1 LAEAGEGIRGVEI
14 SGESPTIEGYSDFH
28 LIGSGGFSRV
38 YRAYQERYDR
48 TVAVKVLNM
57 VDLDEKTMR
66 RFERECALTG
76 RLTGHPHIVTALDA
90 GATGGGSPYL
100 TTDYYARGSLA
111 DRIKERGPLEV
122 DKTLDIGIKLCGA
135 IETAHRAG
143 VLHRDIK
150 PQNILI
156 SKFGEPALGDFGIST
171 IAVSRTAASV
181 STGAFT
187 PLHAPPEV
195 LENDTTHPTSDI
207 YSLGSTLYY
216 LLAGRAA
223 FDTINPDS
231 ESEGIMVL
239 LRRIMTEPLP
249 PIQRDDVP
257 SQILRA
263 LDTAMQKD
271 AANRYQS
278 PLAFGEAL
286 QAVQAA
292 MAMPRTGMVCPD
304 PEDDSWEL
312 PATEAPVNDPDS
324 TVAPPSGLV
333 EIQRGATGEPSR
345 IVVSFDE
352 PLIVDLS

>member
-1 LAEAGEGIRGVEI
+1 MEI
-14 SGESPTIEGYSDFH
+14 SGELPAIEGYSDFH

-48 TVAVKVLNM
+48 TVAVKVLNV
-57 VDLDEKTMR
+57 VDLDEKAMR

-90 GATGGGSPYL
+90 GATAGGSPYL

-111 DRIKERGPLEV
+111 DRIKDQGPLDV
-122 DKTLDIGIKLCGA
+122 TRALDMGIKLCGA

-231 ESEGIMVL
+231 QSEGIMVL

-249 PIQRDDVP
+249 PIDRDDVP
-257 SQILRA
+257 VEVLRV

-271 AANRYQS
+271 TANRYQS
-278 PLAFGEAL
+278 PIAFGEAL
-286 QAVQAA
+286 QALQAA
-292 MAMPRTGMVCPD
+292 MALPRTGMVCPD
-304 PEDDSWEL
+304 PEDDSWAL
-312 PATEAPVNDPDS
+312 PSTAAATNQAEE
-324 TVAPPSGLV
+324 TIAPPSGLV
-333 EIQRGATGEPSR
+333 EIQRGATGEPTR
-345 IVVSFDE
+345 IVVSIDA
-352 PLIVDLS
+352 PLVVDLN

>member
-1 LAEAGEGIRGVEI
+1 MQGIGEQPEI
-14 SGESPTIEGYSDFH
+14 DGYADFQ

-38 YRAYQERYDR
+38 YRAYQTRYDR
-48 TVAVKVLNM
+48 TVAVKILNAL
-57 VDLDEKTMR
+57 DLDEKTQR

-76 RLTGHPHIVTALDA
+76 RLTGHPHIVTALDS
-90 GATGGGSPYL
+90 GVTGGGSPFL

-111 DRIKERGPLEV
+111 DRIKSAGPLP
-122 DKTLDIGIKLCGA
+122 LDQVLDFGIKLAGA
-135 IETAHRAG
+135 LETAHRAG

-156 SKFGEPALGDFGIST
+156 SKFSEPALGDFGIST
-171 IAVSRTAASV
+171 IALSRAAASV

-195 LENDTTHPTSDI
+195 LENDTTHPTADV

-231 ESEGIMVL
+231 QSEGIMVL

-249 PIQRDDVP
+249 PIQRDDVTP
-257 SQILRA
+257 EVLKVLEI
-263 LDTAMQKD
+263 AMQKD
-271 AANRYQS
+271 AADRYQS
-278 PLAFGEAL
+278 PLEFGEAL
-286 QAVQAA
+286 QDAQAHA
-292 MAMPRTGMVCPD
+292 ALARTSMVCPD
-304 PEDDSWEL
+304 PDDDSWAL
-312 PATEAPVNDPDS
+312 PAAKSVAQVVDDS
-324 TVAPPSGLV
+324 TVAAPGGLV
-333 EIQRGATGEPSR
+333 QIQKADTGEGPR

-352 PLIVDLS
+352 PLIVDLN